1 MFTPTHPT
9 LNKNININD
18 NQNENY
24 DDGINLL
31 KKIN

>member
-1 MFTPTHPT
+1 MFTPTHPSV
-9 LNKNININD
+9 NKNININ
-18 NQNENY
+18 END